1 MVFSPITLPILT
13 AEIILIISIFI
24 FITVILLLIV
34 LRAQINWIIKLILI
48 IGSSLIYVGTY
59 QGMVN
64 FTGWPT
70 ELKLPNKF
78 QIHWTHIR
86 EPDKFTKA
94 EGAIY
99 LWVEELDQYNVPSG
113 IPRAYKLPYTPPL
126 EDAITLVHTNI
137 EQGIDQAAE
146 VQELNDEEIA
156 LYNERNRENTLKS
169 KDQEFLGYRMFQ
181 SISGVYQITF
191 GDIPETE
198 LPDKSPF

>member
-94 EGAIY
+94 EVAIY
-99 LWVEELDQYNVPSG
+99 LWVEELAQYNVPSG
-113 IPRAYKLPYTPPL
+113 IPRA
-126 EDAITLVHTNI
+126 
-137 EQGIDQAAE
+137 
-146 VQELNDEEIA
+146 
-156 LYNERNRENTLKS
+156 
-169 KDQEFLGYRMFQ
+169 
-181 SISGVYQITF
+181 
-191 GDIPETE
+191 
-198 LPDKSPF
+198 